1 MSVNTTWEE
10 FVVASTNV
18 QWIKPFLVGLVGGI
32 ILAPIVAFS
41 ADWLVTTGTMNS
53 TKIDL
58 LATVCAL
65 EAKEDWQVMA
75 NPPELS
81 GWDNR
86 DARTELAKQSAF
98 VVPGK
103 ESAESKVI
111 GECAEKIEDIVV
123 S

>member
-1 MSVNTTWEE
+1 M
-10 FVVASTNV
+10 ASRRGE
-18 QWIKPFLVGLVGGI
+18 QIKPLLLGLVGGI

-41 ADWLVTTGTMNS
+41 ADLVVTTGAMNAEVKN
-53 TKIDL
+53 TRTEL

-81 GWDNR
+81 GWHNR
-86 DARTELAKQSAF
+86 DARSELAKQSAF
-98 VVPGK
+98 VLPGK

-111 GECAEKIEDIVV
+111 DECAEKIEDIVV

>member
-1 MSVNTTWEE
+1 M
-10 FVVASTNV
+10 ASISGE
-18 QWIKPFLVGLVGGI
+18 QIKPFLVGLVGGI
-32 ILAPIVAFS
+32 VLAPIVAFS
-41 ADWLVTTGTMNS
+41 TDWVVLTGKMNAELRN
-53 TKIDL
+53 TRTEL

-86 DARTELAKQSAF
+86 DARSELAKQSAF
-98 VVPGK
+98 VLPGK
-103 ESAESKVI
+103 ESAASKVVD
-111 GECAEKIEDIVV
+111 ECAKKIEDIVA